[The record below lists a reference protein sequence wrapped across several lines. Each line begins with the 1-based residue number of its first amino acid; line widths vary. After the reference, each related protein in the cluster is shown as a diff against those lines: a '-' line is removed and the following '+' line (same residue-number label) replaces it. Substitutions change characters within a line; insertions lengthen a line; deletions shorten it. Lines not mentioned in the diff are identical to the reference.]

1 MASFLALL
9 GVFLIGLSKA
19 GFAAGLGM
27 LSTPLMAQAVP
38 ARTAI
43 GTILPLLCLADVFA
57 LVVYWR
63 RWDPPYV
70 ATGLIDAGT
79 LALSLRYAAA
89 VPFGIAAGWW
99 ANRYLPQRHFDAVVA
114 VLMIATSLHLLLGG

>member
-19 GFAAGLGM
+19 GFATGLGM
-27 LSTPLMAQAVP
+27 LSTPLMAQALP

-43 GTILPLLCLADVFA
+43 GVIPGVFFTVNNLLKV
-57 LVVYWR
+57 
-63 RWDPPYV
+63 PPYV